1 MLKWEKIG
9 KTVHDNG
16 ETEIRY
22 QCRNLIIETRKR
34 AIPHAGGQGGY
45 WFHTTYFL
53 IMPNGIGLEFYT
65 MAAAKEYAK
74 AILEDTSR
82 KGK

>member
-1 MLKWEKIG
+1 MLKWDKIG
-9 KTVHDNG
+9 KTVHANG

-22 QCRNLIIETRKR
+22 QCRNLLIESRKR
-34 AIPHAGGQGGY
+34 AIPHAGARGGY

-53 IMPNGIGLEFYT
+53 ITPDGKEHEFQS
-65 MAAAKEYAK
+65 MAAAKECAK
-74 AILEDTSR
+74 TMLEDMSR